1 MRLIWISLGLLVA
14 LSAASVFT
22 AQNAVSGS
30 RAEQAD
36 DSISANEL
44 KPAECASVS
53 VSNTVSGSGTV
64 NGTLFGDL
72 VVAGSGDDTI
82 DGGGSGD
89 CILGGAG
96 ADTIKGSGGSDVC
109 IGGPG
114 ADTFDPDCETT
125 YQ

>member
-1 MRLIWISLGLLVA
+1 MRLIWVSLGLLVA
-14 LSAASVFT
+14 LSAVSVLT

-36 DSISANEL
+36 DSISPNEM

-53 VSNTVSGSGTV
+53 VNNTVSGSGTV
-64 NGTLFGDL
+64 NGTLSGDL
-72 VVAGSGDDTI
+72 IVAGSGNDTI
-82 DGGGSGD
+82 DGGGSDD

-96 ADTIKGSGGSDVC
+96 ADAIKGSGGSDVC